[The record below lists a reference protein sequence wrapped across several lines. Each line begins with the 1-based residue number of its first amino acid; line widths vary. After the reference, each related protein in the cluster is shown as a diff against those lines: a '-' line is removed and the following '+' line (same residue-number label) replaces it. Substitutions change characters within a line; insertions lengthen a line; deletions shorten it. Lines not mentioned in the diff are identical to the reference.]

1 MAAKTRD
8 SNYIATLVAPNSFDV
23 AEFESALAGASLAAS
38 GPARWLSSNS
48 KWIAVEIPVEIP
60 AEVPG
65 GIPEAIPTDIPVQAA
80 AETSTPPHFRTLHKA
95 RRDLR
100 ECLADR
106 ADVALIPAQNRKK
119 KLLVSDMDSTI
130 IEQECLDE
138 LAAYAGL
145 KDEIAAITARAMA
158 GELDFEGALTERVGK
173 LDGLAIDAL
182 QKCFD
187 ERITLMPGAKTLT
200 ATMSAHS
207 AFCLLVSGGFTFFT
221 ERVAAATGFDAHKG
235 NTLVDD
241 GEALTGEVG
250 RPILGR
256 EAKLEALDD
265 CAFANGIT
273 RADALAMGDGAN
285 DLAMIEAA
293 GLGLAVHAKPIVA
306 AAADA
311 AINVT
316 DLTAALYFQGYSDD
330 EIVWRD

>member
-1 MAAKTRD
+1 MSAKTTD
-8 SNYIATLVAPNSFDV
+8 SKYIATSVAPKDYGLGDLGTALDHALKSAGLSPEGAMRTLSNGKRWSAIEVDV
-23 AEFESALAGASLAAS
+23 SAHRDQIVDARASLA
-38 GPARWLSSNS
+38 
-48 KWIAVEIPVEIP
+48 
-60 AEVPG
+60 
-65 GIPEAIPTDIPVQAA
+65 EA
-80 AETSTPPHFRTLHKA
+80 FRDT
-95 RRDLR
+95 
-100 ECLADR
+100 
-106 ADVALIPAQNRKK
+106 ADVALLPASNRKK

-130 IEQECLDE
+130 IKQECLDE

-173 LDGLAIDAL
+173 LNGLSLSAL
-182 QKCFD
+182 QRCFD

-200 ATMSAHS
+200 ATMSANG

-221 ERVAAATGFDAHKG
+221 SRVAAITGFDADKG
-235 NTLVDD
+235 NTLIDD
-241 GEALTGEVG
+241 GAALTGEVG

-273 RADALAMGDGAN
+273 RSDALAMGDGAN

-306 AAADA
+306 SAADA
-311 AINVT
+311 AIGVT
-316 DLTAALYFQGYSDD
+316 DLTAALYFQGFTDD

>member
-1 MAAKTRD
+1 MAAKTLD
-8 SNYIATLVAPNSFDV
+8 SKHIATAVAPSSLDASELGKQLEQACRA
-23 AEFESALAGASLAAS
+23 AELTPSGALRVLGKDRGWS
-38 GPARWLSSNS
+38 
-48 KWIAVEIPVEIP
+48 AVELAVD
-60 AEVPG
+60 AD
-65 GIPEAIPTDIPVQAA
+65 ANTL
-80 AETSTPPHFRTLHKA
+80 AETRAAL
-95 RRDLR
+95 RDAFGTA
-100 ECLADR
+100 ADI
-106 ADVALIPAQNRKK
+106 ALLPDSNRKK
-119 KLLVSDMDSTI
+119 RLLVSDMDSTI
-130 IEQECLDE
+130 IQQECLDE

-145 KDEIAAITARAMA
+145 KEEIAAITARAMA
-158 GELDFEGALTERVGK
+158 GELGFEGALIERVGK
-173 LDGLAIDAL
+173 LNGLSLDAL
-182 QKCFD
+182 QQCFD

-200 ATMSAHS
+200 ATMAATG

-221 ERVAAATGFDAHKG
+221 SRVAAATGFNADKG
-235 NTLVDD
+235 NMLVDD
-241 GEALTGEVG
+241 GTALTGEVG

-265 CAFANGIT
+265 CAFANGVT

-316 DLTAALYFQGYSDD
+316 DLTTALYFQGYSDD

>member
-1 MAAKTRD
+1 MSAKTLD
-8 SNYIATLVAPNSFDV
+8 SNYIATAVAPNTVSIEALETELKGGLAAAGLTPSGPV
-23 AEFESALAGASLAAS
+23 RRLSTQGKWSAL
-38 GPARWLSSNS
+38 
-48 KWIAVEIPVEIP
+48 EIPVNVN
-60 AEVPG
+60 AENLLKDRK
-65 GIPEAIPTDIPVQAA
+65 T
-80 AETSTPPHFRTLHKA
+80 
-95 RRDLR
+95 LR
-100 ECLADR
+100 EHCTEQADI
-106 ADVALIPAQNRKK
+106 ALLSAERRKK
-119 KLLVSDMDSTI
+119 RLLVSDMDSTI
-130 IEQECLDE
+130 IQQECLDE

-173 LDGLAIDAL
+173 LNGLSLGAL
-182 QKCFD
+182 EQCYE

-200 ATMSAHS
+200 ATMAAHS

-221 ERVAAATGFDAHKG
+221 SRVAAETGFNAHKG
-235 NTLVDD
+235 NTLIDD
-241 GEALTGEVG
+241 GQALTGEVG

-306 AAADA
+306 QAADA

-316 DLTAALYFQGYSDD
+316 DLTAALYFQGYTDD
-330 EIVWRD
+330 EIVWQG

>member
-1 MAAKTRD
+1 MSAKTLD
-8 SNYIATLVAPNSFDV
+8 SNYIATIVAPNTV
-23 AEFESALAGASLAAS
+23 AVEALETDLRQALEAAGLAAS
-38 GPARWLSSNS
+38 GPVRVLSTHG
-48 KWIAVEIPVEIP
+48 KWSAL
-60 AEVPG
+60 EVPVTG
-65 GIPEAIPTDIPVQAA
+65 FAEPLLKCRKVLRQHCPEHADI
-80 AETSTPPHFRTLHKA
+80 
-95 RRDLR
+95 
-100 ECLADR
+100 
-106 ADVALIPAQNRKK
+106 ALLPSERRKK

-173 LDGLAIDAL
+173 LNGLSLSAL
-182 QKCFD
+182 QQCYD
-187 ERITLMPGAKTLT
+187 ERISLMPGAKTLT
-200 ATMSAHS
+200 ATMATHA

-221 ERVAAATGFDAHKG
+221 SRVAEATGFDAHKG
-235 NTLVDD
+235 NTLIDD
-241 GEALTGEVG
+241 GAALTGEVG

-316 DLTAALYFQGYSDD
+316 DLTAALYFQGYCDD